1 MTSFRVYLPFVSYI
15 VARYS
20 LSTLMACILVLPWR
34 LRFVFQMSSVYN
46 VLSRSVPL
54 VAPRHHVFAYM
65 KYQKLRFVFIQV
77 EWFIVRLFAVVI
89 IFCVALNTDLVP
101 ALKNTPN
108 HTTTCGLN

>member
-54 VAPRHHVFAYM
+54 VPTSPRFRIYEIPKASLRFHSSRVVHCSSFRSRHH
-65 KYQKLRFVFIQV
+65 L
-77 EWFIVRLFAVVI
+77 L
-89 IFCVALNTDLVP
+89 
-101 ALKNTPN
+101 
-108 HTTTCGLN
+108 CGFEYRPGPGT